1 VVSQQRVGVGSG
13 PADNTCQI
21 VDGCWRNGQFFR
33 QEVKSMAVRAMEHS
47 FHQVYDGFQV
57 HDNSGSQEGLEV
69 DSAHCL
75 DLWMTNN
82 LLLLT
87 K

>member
-1 VVSQQRVGVGSG
+1 
-13 PADNTCQI
+13 
-21 VDGCWRNGQFFR
+21 
-33 QEVKSMAVRAMEHS
+33 MEHS

-57 HDNSGSQEGLEV
+57 HDIPGSQEGLEV

-75 DLWMTNN
+75 DLLDDQQLAAANQN
-82 LLLLT
+82 